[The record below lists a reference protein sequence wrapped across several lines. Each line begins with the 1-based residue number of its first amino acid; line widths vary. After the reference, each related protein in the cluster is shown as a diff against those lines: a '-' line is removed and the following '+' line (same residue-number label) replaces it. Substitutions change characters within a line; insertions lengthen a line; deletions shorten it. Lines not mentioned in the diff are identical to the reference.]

1 MEQIK
6 KQSGA
11 SRIVEVLLGQV
22 LLNCKISSV
31 KSLIEKLTDIT
42 SGKIDVKKIDKPSK
56 LDAKDVE
63 PASWTISL
71 EIGNTKV
78 ITKFTLTT
86 NYFINKIEVSE

>member
-1 MEQIK
+1 MEQLK
-6 KQSGA
+6 NQSGA

-22 LLNCKISSV
+22 LLNCKVISV

-63 PASWTISL
+63 PSSWTISL

-78 ITKFTLTT
+78 ITKFTLTA

>member
-1 MEQIK
+1 MEQLK
-6 KQSGA
+6 NQSGA

-22 LLNCKISSV
+22 LLNCKVISV

-56 LDAKDVE
+56 LGAKDVE
-63 PASWTISL
+63 PSSWMISL

-78 ITKFTLTT
+78 ITKFTLTA

>member
-22 LLNCKISSV
+22 LLNCKVISV

>member
-1 MEQIK
+1 MEQLK

-22 LLNCKISSV
+22 LLNCKVISV

-42 SGKIDVKKIDKPSK
+42 SGKIGVKKIDKLSK
-56 LDAKDVE
+56 FGAKDVE
-63 PASWTISL
+63 PSSWMISL

-78 ITKFTLTT
+78 ITKFTLTA